1 MTVTMLPTEVGQMS
15 AVALAEI
22 IERSIAGNPVADYAE
37 REPLAWSVLEDGG
50 WDCIAVPEEFDGGGA
65 NLRDL
70 VEVAQVWGAASIPQ
84 PLLESIWAKRWSAS
98 ARERGGPISVSVTR
112 LGGSDSSGLAPFA
125 ALAATG
131 IARSI
136 GTGNDEF
143 DVAPLGEPD
152 PFSPALRPSVL
163 PWTTTIETE
172 ARRELGV
179 IWAAEVVGAAQKLV
193 DLSVA
198 YAKTREQFGKPIGS
212 FQSIKHRLADMHSKV
227 QYAQTAVIWASLE
240 PMNSQ
245 RACTYAVDTAVTLAE
260 NSIQI
265 HGGMGFTWE
274 MGLHYYLRTMLT
286 RRQLIDGLWSS

>member
-1 MTVTMLPTEVGQMS
+1 MTATMLPTEVGQMS

-22 IERSIAGNPVADYAE
+22 IERSIDGNPVADYAE
-37 REPLAWSVLEDGG
+37 RESLAWSVIEDGG
-50 WDCIAVPEEFDGGGA
+50 WDCIAVAEEFDGGGA
-65 NLRDL
+65 SLRDL
-70 VEVAQVWGAASIPQ
+70 VEVAQVWGAANIPQ
-84 PLLESIWAKRWSAS
+84 PLLETIWAKRWSAQ
-98 ARERGGPISVSVTR
+98 ARERSGPMSVSVRR
-112 LGGSDSSGLAPFA
+112 LGVSDGSGLAPFA

-136 GTGNDEF
+136 GAATDEF
-143 DVAPLGEPD
+143 DVAPLGEAD
-152 PFSPALRPSVL
+152 AFTPALRPSVL
-163 PWTTTIETE
+163 PWTTKIEAE
-172 ARRELGV
+172 AARELGV

-212 FQSIKHRLADMHSKV
+212 FQAIKHRLADMHSQA

-240 PMNSQ
+240 PTNSQ
-245 RACTYAVDTAVTLAE
+245 RACHYAVGISISLAE
-260 NSIQI
+260 QSIQI

-286 RRQLIDGLWSS
+286 RRELIAGLWP

>member
-1 MTVTMLPTEVGQMS
+1 MTATMLPTEVGQMS

-37 REPLAWSVLEDGG
+37 REPLAWSVIEEGG
-50 WDCIAVPEEFDGGGA
+50 WDSIAVAEEFDGGGA

-84 PLLESIWAKRWSAS
+84 PLLESIWAKRWSAQ
-98 ARERGGPISVSVTR
+98 ARERSGPISVSVPR
-112 LGGSDSSGLAPFA
+112 LGVSDSSGLAPFA

-136 GTGNDEF
+136 GAATDRF
-143 DVAPLGEPD
+143 DVAPLGEAD
-152 PFSPALRPSVL
+152 AFTPALRPSVL
-163 PWTTTIETE
+163 PWTTKMEIE
-172 ARRELGV
+172 AARELGV

-212 FQSIKHRLADMHSKV
+212 FQAIKHRLADMHSQA
-227 QYAQTAVIWASLE
+227 QYAQTAVIWASLD
-240 PMNSQ
+240 PTNSQ
-245 RACTYAVDTAVTLAE
+245 RACDYAVGTSISLAE
-260 NSIQI
+260 QSIQV

-286 RRQLIDGLWSS
+286 RRELIVGLWA